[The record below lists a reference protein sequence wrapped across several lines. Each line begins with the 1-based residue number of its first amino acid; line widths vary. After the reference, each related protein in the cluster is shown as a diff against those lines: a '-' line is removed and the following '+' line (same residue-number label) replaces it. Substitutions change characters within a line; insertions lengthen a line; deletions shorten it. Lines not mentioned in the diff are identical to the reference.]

1 MVYNLTRFLE
11 VQFMQKVVVITGAN
25 SGIGLSTAIKLI
37 ERGDIAFCLSRTA
50 PTDKRIN
57 FVKCDVTSREQIS
70 NALSTIYAQTKHID
84 VVINN
89 AGMGISGATEY
100 EPEQDIQKIINVNL
114 IGVINVCSLALPYLR
129 ETKGRII
136 NIGSLASVFP
146 LPFQSLY
153 SVTKAGVLSFSLSLQ
168 NEIKPSGIKV
178 SCVLP
183 GDIKTNF
190 TANRQK
196 TEVQND
202 TIYGQRVSNSVARME
217 KDEQNGMAPDSVAKV
232 IIKCIYKKRP
242 PLVISVGAKYKF
254 LRWLTRIVSTRTM
267 NSILYQMYSK

>member
-1 MVYNLTRFLE
+1 
-11 VQFMQKVVVITGAN
+11 
-25 SGIGLSTAIKLI
+25 
-37 ERGDIAFCLSRTA
+37 
-50 PTDKRIN
+50 
-57 FVKCDVTSREQIS
+57 
-70 NALSTIYAQTKHID
+70 
-84 VVINN
+84 
-89 AGMGISGATEY
+89 MGISGATEY

-242 PLVISVGAKYKF
+242 PLVISVGAKYKL